1 MTLAITTAD
10 RGELVDLKHSD
21 TQKYVADAFNWLR
34 DLTAKG
40 ARAGADSM
48 DEWAKQLDQLEFTA
62 GGLKDYLR
70 EQDNWVANLFGEV
83 LALIELLN
91 PLTVGKQVAIWILE
105 DFRDLLR
112 AIATL
117 IDTQEETSEETQ
129 DALAELALAAAALAV
144 PYVGRAGKIVAR
156 VFKGLNNIE
165 EGLAM
170 LRHLGRGDVLKYLR
184 NLDLPKYAGK
194 VMELL
199 GKIIGKVGDALGR
212 WLPKVKKVLAEWTA
226 KLAGWIKSVLG
237 KIQAWLNQA
246 IAAIQKKIYEVAS
259 NLTNN
264 RIVDKLPDQLLDWVA
279 GQINGNL
286 CESCVDNYFVN
297 YMEYERL
304 FPAPNA
310 AQRDRSSFFGPDQG
324 IDGVFEKPATSL
336 KTPGFQ
342 AHYSGIPNSLG
353 HVLDELNIEIKGEDI
368 PKAITRQ
375 IKPFG
380 NIPADFN
387 PTTKKP
393 PAYPRFVVMEAKFG
407 YHAKRGEKLRNDEW
421 EGKLGTTASGQR
433 QMGAKWIETRL
444 DTVFP
449 LGTDG
454 TAHPKR
460 REITRARYA
469 RWLYGCQP
477 HKASNSKQA
486 QARGGKRVVGLAFF
500 PPYAL
505 RGFDIDAMGWKI

>member
-1 MTLAITTAD
+1 LSPHALRACS
-10 RGELVDLKHSD
+10 G
-21 TQKYVADAFNWLR
+21 LR

-48 DEWAKQLDQLEFTA
+48 DEWAKELDDLEFTA

-156 VFKGLNNIE
+156 VFKGLNNVE

-170 LRHLGRGDVLKYLR
+170 LRHLGRGDVIKYLK

-194 VMELL
+194 VIELL

-212 WLPKVKKVLAEWTA
+212 WLPKVKRVLADWTA

-264 RIVDKLPDQLLDWVA
+264 KIVQRMPDQLLDWVA
-279 GQINGNL
+279 SQINGNL

-304 FPAPNA
+304 YPAPNS

-324 IDGVFEKPATSL
+324 IDGVFEKPASGL
-336 KTPGFQ
+336 RTPSFQ

-375 IKPFG
+375 VKPFG

-387 PTTKKP
+387 PTGKKP

-407 YHAKRGEKLRNDEW
+407 YHAKRGEKLKSEEW
-421 EGKLGTTASGQR
+421 EGKLGATASGER
-433 QMGAKWIETRL
+433 QMGRRWIVQRL
-444 DTVFP
+444 DRIFP
-449 LGTDG
+449 QQVDG
-454 TAHPKR
+454 STHLKR
-460 REITRARYA
+460 DEIRRASYA

-477 HKASNSKQA
+477 HKASNKKLA
-486 QARGGKRVVGLAFF
+486 QARGGKRAIGLAFF

-505 RGFDIDAMGWKI
+505 RGFDIDGMGWKV